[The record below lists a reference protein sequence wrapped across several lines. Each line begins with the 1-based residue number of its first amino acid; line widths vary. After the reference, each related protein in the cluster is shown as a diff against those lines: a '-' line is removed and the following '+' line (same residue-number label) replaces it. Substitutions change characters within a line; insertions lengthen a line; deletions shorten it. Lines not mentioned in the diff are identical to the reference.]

1 MFISHCFLVGN
12 VGGEPQVKLR
22 ADGTVVTSVSL
33 AVSRPKTS
41 GEEKIF
47 TTEWYRIYA
56 YGKIGERLAKV
67 GKGDRLFVDGTF
79 RVLQGEDRNVSVLI
93 IANYFSVLKPSKTSV
108 SLQERK
114 EMENVLDELAETFS
128 GETTQEDIDEFPF

>member
-22 ADGTVVTSVSL
+22 TDGTVATSVSL
-33 AVSRPKTS
+33 AVNRPKTN
-41 GEEKIF
+41 GEEKVF
-47 TTEWYRIYA
+47 ETEWYRVYA
-56 YGKIGERLAKV
+56 YGKTGERLAKV
-67 GKGDRLFVDGTF
+67 GKGDRLFVGGTF
-79 RVLQGEDRNVSVLI
+79 RVLQDKNRNVSVLI

-108 SLQERK
+108 SLQEKK
-114 EMENVLDELAETFS
+114 EMESALDELAETFS